1 MKQSNLKGI
10 LKIFSVLFVIFY
22 AVFYFILGTASG
34 MFGGEIII
42 ISSLIVGF
50 MAAFIV
56 LNIYSHISSCK
67 NGGKK

>member
-1 MKQSNLKGI
+1 MKQSNLKGV

-34 MFGGEIII
+34 MFGEKIII
-42 ISSLIVGF
+42 ISS
-50 MAAFIV
+50 FI
-56 LNIYSHISSCK
+56 